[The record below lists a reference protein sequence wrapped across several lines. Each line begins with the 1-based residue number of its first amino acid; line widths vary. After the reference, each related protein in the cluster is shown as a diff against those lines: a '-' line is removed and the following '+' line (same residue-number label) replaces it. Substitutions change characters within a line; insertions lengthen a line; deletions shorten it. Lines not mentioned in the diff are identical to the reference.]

1 MMEGLLRSHEEPNLD
16 PLNPPEI
23 PGMEVSTCDL
33 STREEET
40 NKGS

>member
-1 MMEGLLRSHEEPNLD
+1 MIEGLLYNHEELNLD

-23 PGMEVSTCDL
+23 PGMVVSACDL